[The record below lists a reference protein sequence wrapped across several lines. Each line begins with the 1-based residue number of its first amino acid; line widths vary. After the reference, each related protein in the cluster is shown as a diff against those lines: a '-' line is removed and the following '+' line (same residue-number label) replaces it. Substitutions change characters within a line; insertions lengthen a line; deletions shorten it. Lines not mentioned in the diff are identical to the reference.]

1 MGVTPP
7 RVGSGAVASG
17 CRQHCLL
24 SPLSP
29 PEVTPGADWEAPAW
43 GRRCRRGGGG
53 GTTMTTTGLG
63 AVRGSDTGRRQERNG
78 EGTLGPQ
85 TDEAPPPKMDNCIT
99 RGVPAKATAV
109 PFPPLRRHH
118 VVSPPPSPPPPR
130 LKGRR
135 SAPFC
140 SIMFIFS
147 FFFPL
152 CFFHFFFYAFFSIP
166 STPPPPA
173 SRC

>member
-43 GRRCRRGGGG
+43 GRRRTGGG
-53 GTTMTTTGLG
+53 GTMMTTTGLG

-78 EGTLGPQ
+78 EGTLGTK
-85 TDEAPPPKMDNCIT
+85 TDEGPPPKWTIASHGGS
-99 RGVPAKATAV
+99 RPR
-109 PFPPLRRHH
+109 PPLSPSRHCDATM
-118 VVSPPPSPPPPR
+118 SCPPPPSLPPR
-130 LKGRR
+130 LKGRH

-147 FFFPL
+147 FFFVL